1 MTPDAARKT
10 LTARRDELLASLTE
24 IEDQLDDPVPK
35 DWEDAASE
43 RQGDEVLTAL
53 GHAEEAEL
61 RRRHTGVEVVV
72 LVTVTGASRSEL
84 ESAAAEVVASGITA
98 ECELRPVWMEQ
109 DAAFVAGALPFGRMK
124 L

>member
-24 IEDQLDDPVPK
+24 SDDQRDDPVPK

-61 RRRHTGVEVVV
+61 RR
-72 LVTVTGASRSEL
+72 
-84 ESAAAEVVASGITA
+84 I
-98 ECELRPVWMEQ
+98 
-109 DAAFVAGALPFGRMK
+109 DAALARIEAGEYGECGQCGKDIADKRLELLPDTPFCANCAP
-124 L
+124 

>member
-1 MTPDAARKT
+1 MTPDAARKA

-53 GHAEEAEL
+53 RHAEEAEL
-61 RRRHTGVEVVV
+61 RR
-72 LVTVTGASRSEL
+72 
-84 ESAAAEVVASGITA
+84 I
-98 ECELRPVWMEQ
+98 
-109 DAAFVAGALPFGRMK
+109 DAALARIEAGEYGECVQCGKDIADKRLELLPDTPFCANCAP
-124 L
+124 